1 MCSVLCVAFQSLDRH
16 VLVGGLPRCAN
27 VGFTVSILALID
39 GPVLCVALQ
48 ALDRHVLGAGPPRC
62 DNVGFRYLS

>member
-1 MCSVLCVAFQSLDRH
+1 MLCVAFQSLDRH

-39 GPVLCVALQ
+39 GPVLCVAVYGLRLL
-48 ALDRHVLGAGPPRC
+48 A
-62 DNVGFRYLS
+62 VGSILRIAMWRLTS